1 MVKLKEVDV
10 SLFLMYKLILFQI
23 IISRNQNDVSS

>member
-1 MVKLKEVDV
+1 MVKFKEVVV

-23 IISRNQNDVSS
+23 IISRNQSDVSS